1 MFKHWLVI
9 FSTLAVLMLS
19 FVVCQKKGAEDFDIL
34 ITNGVIVDGSGNN
47 AFEGDI
53 GITGDTIAEIG
64 DLTGKTAMKTIDAE
78 GLVVSPGFIDIHT
91 HCDEGLW
98 KVDSNVNLN
107 YLIQGTTTVQTGPDG
122 LGTFKI
128 AEIKAKWENQGIG
141 TNVTPLVG
149 FGAVR
154 KEVMGVQPRK
164 ALSEEIEEMKE
175 IIRQAMREGAWGM
188 SIGLEYIPD
197 RYATTEEIIA
207 ITKVVGEFG
216 GIYHTHQRN
225 EFDGVLEATRET
237 VRIGEET
244 GVRVHTTHFKACGK
258 NNWGKLKDAAEAIND
273 ARTRGIQMTADIY
286 PYEYPSGGPLI
297 SISENAG
304 WSCFRLPGDMEP
316 FAELRKK
323 MRDKNLSNVE
333 MEELKKMYI
342 DELAKTLSDKSKR
355 EQIKKSVLEGTPH
368 DPSPLAISGWDSY
381 GIVAAKKN
389 THLIGKIISDL
400 ATEQNRDAFDIVE
413 DLVIDEP
420 DIYTSCGVL
429 SEDDMRDVMKYD
441 WLMFASDGYALP
453 IVKKTDLPTTAHPR
467 AFGSQARVLR
477 KYVREEKILTLENA
491 IRKMTSLPAN
501 LLRMKDRGLLK
512 KGYKADVAIF
522 DPETIR
528 DNATFDDAQQYSIGT
543 EYVIVNGKISIENG
557 EYDGALNGK
566 LLLLTK
572 NK

>member
-1 MFKHWLVI
+1 LSKRWLVI
-9 FSTLAVLMLS
+9 FSILAVLLLS
-19 FVVCQKKGAEDFDIL
+19 FVVCQKKGAQDFDIL
-34 ITNGVIVDGSGNN
+34 ITNGMIVDGSGDN
-47 AFEGDI
+47 AYEGDI
-53 GITGDTIAEIG
+53 GIIGDTIAEIG
-64 DLTGKTAMKTIDAE
+64 DLTGKTAIKTIDAE

-91 HCDEGLW
+91 HCAEALW
-98 KVDSNVNLN
+98 KVDANANLN

-122 LGTFKI
+122 EGTFKI

-141 TNVTPLVG
+141 TNVIPLVG
-149 FGAVR
+149 FGVAR
-154 KEVMGVQPRK
+154 KEVMGVEARK
-164 ALSEEIEEMKE
+164 ALFEEIEEMKE

-207 ITKVVGEFG
+207 VTKVVGEFG

-225 EFDGVLEATRET
+225 EFDGVLEATKET

-244 GVRVHTTHFKACGK
+244 GVRVHTTHFKVCGK
-258 NNWGKLKDAAEAIND
+258 NNWGKLKDAAKAIND
-273 ARTRGIQMTADIY
+273 ARTHGIQMTADIY

-297 SISENAG
+297 SISKNAG
-304 WSCFRLPGDMEP
+304 WSCFRLPSDMEP

-323 MRDKNLSNVE
+323 MRDENLSNAE
-333 MEELKKMYI
+333 MEELKEMYI
-342 DELAKTLSDKSKR
+342 DELSKALSDKSKR
-355 EQIKKSVLEGTPH
+355 EKIKKSVLEGSPY

-400 ATEQNRDAFDIVE
+400 AAEQNRDAFDIVA

-453 IVKKTDLPTTAHPR
+453 IVTKTDTPTTAHPR

-477 KYVREEKILTLENA
+477 KYVREDKVLTLENA
-491 IRKMTSLPAN
+491 VRMMTSLPAD
-501 LLRMKDRGLLK
+501 LLQMKNRGLLK
-512 KGYKADVAIF
+512 KGFKADIAIF
-522 DPETIR
+522 DPDTIK
-528 DNATFDDAQQYSIGT
+528 DNATFTDARQYSTGT
-543 EYVIVNGKISIENG
+543 KHVIVNGKISIENG

-566 LLLLTK
+566 LLLLTE

>member
-1 MFKHWLVI
+1 MFKRCLVI
-9 FSTLAVLMLS
+9 FSALALLMLS

-34 ITNGVIVDGSGNN
+34 ITNGMIVDGSGNS
-47 AFEGDI
+47 AYEADI
-53 GITGDTIAEIG
+53 GITGNTIAGIG
-64 DLTGKTAMKTIDAE
+64 DLTGKTAMKTIDAK

-91 HCDEGLW
+91 HCDEGLGE
-98 KVDSNVNLN
+98 VNSNANLN

-128 AEIKAKWENQGIG
+128 AEIKAEWENLGIG
-141 TNVTPLVG
+141 TNVVPLVG
-149 FGAVR
+149 FGAAR
-154 KEVMGVQPRK
+154 KEVMGVEARK
-164 ALSEEIEEMKE
+164 ASSEEIEEMKE

-207 ITKVVGEFG
+207 ITKVVVEFG

-244 GVRVHTTHFKACGK
+244 GVRVHTTHFKVCGK
-258 NNWGKLKDAAEAIND
+258 NNWGKLKDAAEAINE
-273 ARTRGIQMTADIY
+273 ARTHGVQMTADIY

-316 FAELRKK
+316 FAELREKLRDESLTDEQRKK
-323 MRDKNLSNVE
+323 LHKLYMG
-333 MEELKKMYI
+333 
-342 DELAKTLSDKSKR
+342 ELARALSDPSKR

-400 ATEQNRDAFDIVE
+400 ATEQNRDAFDIVA

-453 IVKKTDLPTTAHPR
+453 IVKKTDIPATAHPR

-477 KYVREEKILTLENA
+477 KYVREEKVLTLENA

-501 LLRMKDRGLLK
+501 LLRIKDRGLLK

-528 DNATFDDAQQYSIGT
+528 DNATFDDARQYSIGT

-557 EYDGALNGK
+557 KYSGALSGK
-566 LLLLTK
+566 LLLLTE

>member
-1 MFKHWLVI
+1 LFKRWLVI
-9 FSTLAVLMLS
+9 FSALALLMLS

-34 ITNGVIVDGSGNN
+34 ITNGMIVDGSGNS
-47 AFEGDI
+47 AYEGDI
-53 GITGDTIAEIG
+53 GITGNTIAEIG

-91 HCDEGLW
+91 HCDEGLGE
-98 KVDSNVNLN
+98 VDANANLN

-128 AEIKAKWENQGIG
+128 AEIKAEWENLGIG
-141 TNVTPLVG
+141 TNVIPLVG
-149 FGAVR
+149 FGVAR
-154 KEVMGVQPRK
+154 KEVMGVEARK
-164 ALSEEIEEMKE
+164 ASSEEIEEMKE

-207 ITKVVGEFG
+207 VTKVVGEFG

-244 GVRVHTTHFKACGK
+244 GVRVHTTHFKVCGK
-258 NNWGKLKDAAEAIND
+258 NNWGKLKDAAEAINE
-273 ARTRGIQMTADIY
+273 ARTNGIQMTADIY

-316 FAELRKK
+316 FAELREKLRDESLTDEQRKK
-323 MRDKNLSNVE
+323 LHKLYMG
-333 MEELKKMYI
+333 
-342 DELAKTLSDKSKR
+342 ELARALSDPSKR

-400 ATEQNRDAFDIVE
+400 AAEQNRDAFDIVA

-453 IVKKTDLPTTAHPR
+453 IVKKTDTPATAHPR

-477 KYVREEKILTLENA
+477 KYVREEKVLTLENA

-528 DNATFDDAQQYSIGT
+528 DNATFDDARQYSIGT
-543 EYVIVNGKISIENG
+543 EYVIINGKISIENG
-557 EYDGALNGK
+557 KYSGALNGK
-566 LLLLTK
+566 MLLSTE

>member
-1 MFKHWLVI
+1 MFKRWLAI
-9 FSTLAVLMLS
+9 FSALAVLMLS

-34 ITNGVIVDGSGNN
+34 ITNGVIVDGSGNS
-47 AFEGDI
+47 AYEADI
-53 GITGDTIAEIG
+53 GITGNTIAEIG
-64 DLTGKTAMKTIDAE
+64 DLTGKTAMKTIDAK

-91 HCDEGLW
+91 HCHEGLGE
-98 KVDSNVNLN
+98 VDSNVNLN

-128 AEIKAKWENQGIG
+128 AEIKAKWENLGIG

-154 KEVMGVQPRK
+154 KEVMGVEARK
-164 ALSEEIEEMKE
+164 ASSEEIEEMKE

-207 ITKVVGEFG
+207 VTKVVGEFG

-244 GVRVHTTHFKACGK
+244 GVRVHTTHFKVCGK
-258 NNWGKLKDAAEAIND
+258 NNWGKLKDAAEAINE
-273 ARTRGIQMTADIY
+273 ARTHGIQMTADIY

-304 WSCFRLPGDMEP
+304 WSCFRLPDDMEP
-316 FAELRKK
+316 FAELREKLRDESLTDEQRKK
-323 MRDKNLSNVE
+323 LHKL
-333 MEELKKMYI
+333 YI
-342 DELAKTLSDKSKR
+342 DELAKALSDKSKR

-400 ATEQNRDAFDIVE
+400 ATEQNRDAFDIVA

-453 IVKKTDLPTTAHPR
+453 IVKKTDIPTTAHPR

-477 KYVREEKILTLENA
+477 KYVREEKVLTLENA

-501 LLRMKDRGLLK
+501 LLRIKDRGLLK

-522 DPETIR
+522 DPEIIR
-528 DNATFDDAQQYSIGT
+528 DNATFDDARQYSIGT

-557 EYDGALNGK
+557 KYSGALSGK
-566 LLLLTK
+566 LLLSTE

>member
-1 MFKHWLVI
+1 MLKRWLVI
-9 FSTLAVLMLS
+9 FSALAVLMLS
-19 FVVCQKKGAEDFDIL
+19 FVVCQKKGAGDFDIL
-34 ITNGVIVDGSGNN
+34 ITNGMIVDGSGNN
-47 AFEGDI
+47 AYEGDI

-98 KVDSNVNLN
+98 KVDSNANLN

-128 AEIKAKWENQGIG
+128 AEIKVKWENLGIG
-141 TNVTPLVG
+141 TNVIPLVG

-154 KEVMGVQPRK
+154 KEVMGVEARK
-164 ALSEEIEEMKE
+164 ASSEEIEEMKE

-207 ITKVVGEFG
+207 VTKVVGEFG

-244 GVRVHTTHFKACGK
+244 GVRVHTTHFKVCGK
-258 NNWGKLKDAAEAIND
+258 NNWGKLKDAAEAINE
-273 ARTRGIQMTADIY
+273 ARTHGIQMTADIY

-304 WSCFRLPGDMEP
+304 WSCFRLPDDMEP

-323 MRDKNLSNVE
+323 MRGENLSNVE

-342 DELAKTLSDKSKR
+342 DELAKALSDKSKR

-400 ATEQNRDAFDIVE
+400 SAEQNKDAFDIVA

-453 IVKKTDLPTTAHPR
+453 IVKKTDIPTTAHPR

-477 KYVREEKILTLENA
+477 KYVREEKVLTLENA

-528 DNATFDDAQQYSIGT
+528 DNATFDDARQYSAGT

-557 EYDGALNGK
+557 KYSDALNGK
-566 LLLLTK
+566 LLLLTE

>member
-1 MFKHWLVI
+1 MFKRWLVI
-9 FSTLAVLMLS
+9 FSTLVVLMLS

-34 ITNGVIVDGSGNN
+34 ITNGMIVDGSGNS
-47 AFEGDI
+47 AYEADI

-91 HCDEGLW
+91 HCDEGLGE
-98 KVDSNVNLN
+98 VDSNANLN
-107 YLIQGTTTVQTGPDG
+107 YLFQGTTTVQTGPDG

-128 AEIKAKWENQGIG
+128 AEIKAEWENLGIG
-141 TNVTPLVG
+141 TNVIPLVG
-149 FGAVR
+149 FGVAR
-154 KEVMGVQPRK
+154 KEVMGVEARK
-164 ALSEEIEEMKE
+164 ASSEEIEEMKE

-197 RYATTEEIIA
+197 RYAATEEIIA
-207 ITKVVGEFG
+207 VTKVVGEFG

-244 GVRVHTTHFKACGK
+244 GVRVHTTHFKVCGK
-258 NNWGKLKDAAEAIND
+258 NNWGKLKDAAETINE
-273 ARTRGIQMTADIY
+273 ARTHGIQMTADIY

-323 MRDKNLSNVE
+323 MRDENLSNVE

-400 ATEQNRDAFDIVE
+400 AAEQNRDAFDIVA

-453 IVKKTDLPTTAHPR
+453 IVKETDIPTTAHPR

-477 KYVREEKILTLENA
+477 KYVREEKVLTLENA

-528 DNATFDDAQQYSIGT
+528 DNATFDDARQYSVGT

-557 EYDGALNGK
+557 KYSGALNGK
-566 LLLLTK
+566 LLLLTE

>member
-9 FSTLAVLMLS
+9 FSTLAVLMFS

-34 ITNGVIVDGSGNN
+34 ITNGMIVDGSGNN
-47 AFEGDI
+47 AYEGDI

-98 KVDSNVNLN
+98 KVDSNANLN

-128 AEIKAKWENQGIG
+128 AEIKVKWENLGIG
-141 TNVTPLVG
+141 TNVIPLVG

-154 KEVMGVQPRK
+154 KEVMGVEARK
-164 ALSEEIEEMKE
+164 ASSEEIEEMKE

-188 SIGLEYIPD
+188 SIGLEYLPD

-207 ITKVVGEFG
+207 VTKVVGEFG

-244 GVRVHTTHFKACGK
+244 GVRVHTTHFKVCGK
-258 NNWGKLKDAAEAIND
+258 NNWGKLKDAAEAINE
-273 ARTRGIQMTADIY
+273 ARTHGIQMTADIY

-304 WSCFRLPGDMEP
+304 WSCFRLPDDMEP

-323 MRDKNLSNVE
+323 MRGENLSNVE
-333 MEELKKMYI
+333 MEKLKKMYI
-342 DELAKTLSDKSKR
+342 NELAKALSDKSKR

-400 ATEQNRDAFDIVE
+400 ATEQNRDAFDIVA

-453 IVKKTDLPTTAHPR
+453 IVKKTDIPTTAHPR

-477 KYVREEKILTLENA
+477 KYVREEKVLTLENA

-528 DNATFDDAQQYSIGT
+528 DNATFDDARQYSAGT

-557 EYDGALNGK
+557 KYSDALNGK
-566 LLLLTK
+566 LLLLTE

>member
-1 MFKHWLVI
+1 MFKRWLVI
-9 FSTLAVLMLS
+9 FSALALLMLS
-19 FVVCQKKGAEDFDIL
+19 FVVCQKKGAEDFDVL
-34 ITNGVIVDGSGNN
+34 ITNGVIVDGSGNS
-47 AFEGDI
+47 AYEADI
-53 GITGDTIAEIG
+53 GITGNTIAEIG
-64 DLTGKTAMKTIDAE
+64 DLTGKTAMKTIDAK

-91 HCDEGLW
+91 HCDEGLGE
-98 KVDSNVNLN
+98 VDSNVNLN

-128 AEIKAKWENQGIG
+128 AEIKAEWENQGIG

-154 KEVMGVQPRK
+154 KEVMGVEARK
-164 ALSEEIEEMKE
+164 ASSEEIEEMKE

-207 ITKVVGEFG
+207 VTKVVGEFG

-244 GVRVHTTHFKACGK
+244 GVRVHTTHFKVCGK
-258 NNWGKLKDAAEAIND
+258 NNWGKLKDAAEAINE
-273 ARTRGIQMTADIY
+273 ARTHGIQMTADIY

-297 SISENAG
+297 SISKNAG
-304 WSCFRLPGDMEP
+304 WSCFRLPDDMEP

-323 MRDKNLSNVE
+323 MRDKNLPNVE
-333 MEELKKMYI
+333 MEELKKVYI
-342 DELAKTLSDKSKR
+342 DELAKNLSDKSIRK
-355 EQIKKSVLEGTPH
+355 QIKKSVLEGTPH

-400 ATEQNRDAFDIVE
+400 AAEQNRDAFDIVA

-453 IVKKTDLPTTAHPR
+453 IVKKTDIPATAHPR

-477 KYVREEKILTLENA
+477 KYVREEKVLTLENA

-501 LLRMKDRGLLK
+501 LLRIKDRGLLK

-528 DNATFDDAQQYSIGT
+528 DNATFDDARQYSIGT

-557 EYDGALNGK
+557 KYSGALSGK
-566 LLLLTK
+566 LLLSTE

>member
-1 MFKHWLVI
+1 MFKRWLVI
-9 FSTLAVLMLS
+9 FSALALLMLS

-34 ITNGVIVDGSGNN
+34 ITNGVIVDGSGNS
-47 AFEGDI
+47 AYEADI
-53 GITGDTIAEIG
+53 GITGNTIAEIG
-64 DLTGKTAMKTIDAE
+64 DLTGKTAMKTIDAK

-91 HCDEGLW
+91 HCDEGLGE
-98 KVDSNVNLN
+98 VDSNVNLN

-128 AEIKAKWENQGIG
+128 AEIKAEWENQGIG

-149 FGAVR
+149 FGVVR
-154 KEVMGVQPRK
+154 KEVMGVEARK
-164 ALSEEIEEMKE
+164 ASSEEIEEMKE

-207 ITKVVGEFG
+207 VTKVVGEFG

-244 GVRVHTTHFKACGK
+244 GVRVHTTHFKVCGK
-258 NNWGKLKDAAEAIND
+258 NNWGKLKDAAEAINE
-273 ARTRGIQMTADIY
+273 ARTHGIQMTADIY

-316 FAELRKK
+316 FAELREKLRDESLTDEQRKK
-323 MRDKNLSNVE
+323 LHKLYMGELARALSNP
-333 MEELKKMYI
+333 
-342 DELAKTLSDKSKR
+342 SKR

-400 ATEQNRDAFDIVE
+400 AAEQNRDAFDIVA

-453 IVKKTDLPTTAHPR
+453 IVKKTDIPATAHPR

-477 KYVREEKILTLENA
+477 KYVREEKVLTLENA

-501 LLRMKDRGLLK
+501 LLRIKDRGLLK

-528 DNATFDDAQQYSIGT
+528 DNATFDDARQYSIGT

-557 EYDGALNGK
+557 KYSGALSGK
-566 LLLLTK
+566 LLLSTE

>member
-1 MFKHWLVI
+1 LFKRLLVI
-9 FSTLAVLMLS
+9 FSALAVLMLS

-34 ITNGVIVDGSGNN
+34 ITNGMIVDGSGIN
-47 AFEGDI
+47 AYEGDI

-91 HCDEGLW
+91 HCAERLGE
-98 KVDSNVNLN
+98 VDSNVNLN

-122 LGTFKI
+122 EGTFKI

-141 TNVTPLVG
+141 TNVIPLVG
-149 FGAVR
+149 FGVAR
-154 KEVMGVQPRK
+154 KEVMGVEARK
-164 ALSEEIEEMKE
+164 ASSEEIEEMKE

-207 ITKVVGEFG
+207 VTKVVGEFD

-225 EFDGVLEATRET
+225 EFDDVLEATRET
-237 VRIGEET
+237 VRIGKET
-244 GVRVHTTHFKACGK
+244 GVRVHTTHFKVCGK
-258 NNWGKLKDAAEAIND
+258 NNWGQLKDAAEAINE
-273 ARTRGIQMTADIY
+273 ARTNGIQMTADIY

-297 SISENAG
+297 SIPGNAG
-304 WSCFRLPGDMEP
+304 WSCFRLPDDMEP
-316 FAELRKK
+316 FAEMRNK
-323 MRDKNLSNVE
+323 MRDENLSNVE

-342 DELAKTLSDKSKR
+342 AELAKALSDKSKR
-355 EQIKKSVLEGTPH
+355 KQIKKSVLEGTPH

-389 THLIGKIISDL
+389 THLIGKILSDL
-400 ATEQNRDAFDIVE
+400 AAEQNRDAFDIVA

-429 SEDDMRDVMKYD
+429 SENEVRDVMKYD
-441 WLMFASDGYALP
+441 WLMFCSDGYAVP
-453 IVKKTDLPTTAHPR
+453 IVKKTDTPATAHPR

-477 KYVREEKILTLENA
+477 KYVREEKVLTLENA

-512 KGYKADVAIF
+512 KGYKADVAVF

-528 DNATFDDAQQYSIGT
+528 DNATFDDAQRYSTGT

-557 EYDGALNGK
+557 KYSGALNGK
-566 LLLLTK
+566 LLLSTE

>member
-1 MFKHWLVI
+1 MHKRWLVI
-9 FSTLAVLMLS
+9 FSALAVLMLS

-34 ITNGVIVDGSGNN
+34 ITNGMIVDGSGNN
-47 AFEGDI
+47 AYEGDI

-91 HCDEGLW
+91 HCAERLGE
-98 KVDSNVNLN
+98 VDSNVNLN

-122 LGTFKI
+122 EGTFKI
-128 AEIKAKWENQGIG
+128 AEIKAEWENQGIG
-141 TNVTPLVG
+141 TNVIPLVG
-149 FGAVR
+149 FGVAR
-154 KEVMGVQPRK
+154 KEVMGVEARK
-164 ALSEEIEEMKE
+164 ASPEEIEEMKG

-207 ITKVVGEFG
+207 VTKVLGEFG

-244 GVRVHTTHFKACGK
+244 GVRVHTTHFKVCGK
-258 NNWGKLKDAAEAIND
+258 NNWGKLKDAAEAINE
-273 ARTRGIQMTADIY
+273 ARNRGIQMTADIY

-297 SISENAG
+297 SISKNAG
-304 WSCFRLPGDMEP
+304 WSCFRLPDDMEP
-316 FAELRKK
+316 FADLRKK
-323 MRDKNLSNVE
+323 MRDENLSNVE
-333 MEELKKMYI
+333 TEELKKMYI
-342 DELAKTLSDKSKR
+342 AELAKALSDKSKR
-355 EQIKKSVLEGTPH
+355 KQIKKSVLEGTPH

-381 GIVAAKKN
+381 GIVTAKKN
-389 THLIGKIISDL
+389 THLIGKILSDL
-400 ATEQNRDAFDIVE
+400 AAEQNRDAFDIVA

-429 SEDDMRDVMKYD
+429 SENDVRDVMKYD
-441 WLMFASDGYALP
+441 WLMFCSDGYAVP
-453 IVKKTDLPTTAHPR
+453 IVKKTDTPVTAHPR

-477 KYVREEKILTLENA
+477 KYVREEKVLTLENA
-491 IRKMTSLPAN
+491 IRKITSLPAN

-528 DNATFDDAQQYSIGT
+528 DNATFDDARQYSTGT
-543 EYVIVNGKISIENG
+543 EYVIVNGKISIENVK
-557 EYDGALNGK
+557 YSGALNGK
-566 LLLLTK
+566 LLLSTE

>member
-1 MFKHWLVI
+1 MFKRWLVI
-9 FSTLAVLMLS
+9 FSTLAALMFS
-19 FVVCQKKGAEDFDIL
+19 FVVCQEKSAEDFDIL
-34 ITNGVIVDGSGNN
+34 ITKGVIVDGSGNS
-47 AFEGDI
+47 AYEADI
-53 GITGDTIAEIG
+53 GITGDTIVEIG

-91 HCDEGLW
+91 HCDEGLGE
-98 KVDSNVNLN
+98 VDSNVNLN

-128 AEIKAKWENQGIG
+128 AEIKAKWENLGIG
-141 TNVTPLVG
+141 TNVIPLVG
-149 FGAVR
+149 FGVVR
-154 KEVMGVQPRK
+154 KEVMGVEARK
-164 ALSEEIEEMKE
+164 ASSEEIEEMKE

-207 ITKVVGEFG
+207 ITKVVVEFG

-244 GVRVHTTHFKACGK
+244 GVRVHTTHFKVCGK
-258 NNWGKLKDAAEAIND
+258 NNWGKLKDAAETINE
-273 ARTRGIQMTADIY
+273 ARTHGIQMTADIY

-323 MRDKNLSNVE
+323 MRGKNLSNVE

-342 DELAKTLSDKSKR
+342 DELAKALSDKSKR
-355 EQIKKSVLEGTPH
+355 EQVKKSVLEGTPH

-400 ATEQNRDAFDIVE
+400 ATEQNRDAFDIVA

-453 IVKKTDLPTTAHPR
+453 IVKKTDIPTTAHPR

-477 KYVREEKILTLENA
+477 KYVREEKVLTLENA

-528 DNATFDDAQQYSIGT
+528 DNATFDDARQYSIGT
-543 EYVIVNGKISIENG
+543 EYVIVNGKISIENCK
-557 EYDGALNGK
+557 YSGALNGK
-566 LLLLTK
+566 LLLLTE

>member
-1 MFKHWLVI
+1 MSKRWIVI
-9 FSTLAVLMLS
+9 FITLAVLLLS
-19 FVVCQKKGAEDFDIL
+19 FVMCQKKGAQDFDIL
-34 ITNGVIVDGSGNN
+34 ITNGMIVDGSGNN
-47 AFEGDI
+47 AYEGDI
-53 GITGDTIAEIG
+53 GIIGDTIVEIG
-64 DLTGKTAMKTIDAE
+64 DLAGKTAIKTIDAE
-78 GLVVSPGFIDIHT
+78 ELVVSPGFIDIHT
-91 HCDEGLW
+91 HCAEALGE
-98 KVDSNVNLN
+98 VDANVNLN

-122 LGTFKI
+122 EGAFKI

-141 TNVTPLVG
+141 TNVIPLVG
-149 FGAVR
+149 FGVAR
-154 KEVMGVQPRK
+154 KKVMGVEPRK
-164 ALSEEIEEMKE
+164 ASSKEIEEMKE

-207 ITKVVGEFG
+207 VTKVVGEFD

-237 VRIGEET
+237 VRIGKET
-244 GVRVHTTHFKACGK
+244 GVRMHTTHFKACGK
-258 NNWGKLKDAAEAIND
+258 NNWGTLKDAADTINE
-273 ARTRGIQMTADIY
+273 ARTNGIQMTADIY

-297 SISENAG
+297 SISKNAG
-304 WSCFRLPGDMEP
+304 WSCFRLPNDMEP
-316 FAELRKK
+316 FARLRKK
-323 MRDKNLSNVE
+323 MRDENLSNAE
-333 MEELKKMYI
+333 MDLLKKMYI
-342 DELAKTLSDKSKR
+342 EELAKALSDKSKR

-400 ATEQNRDAFDIVE
+400 AAEQNKDAFDIVA

-429 SEDDMRDVMKYD
+429 SENDMRHVMKYD
-441 WLMFASDGYALP
+441 WLMFASDGYAVP
-453 IVKKTDLPTTAHPR
+453 IVKKTDTPTTAHPR

-477 KYVREEKILTLENA
+477 KYVKEEKELTLENA
-491 IRKMTSLPAN
+491 IRKMTSIPAD

-512 KGYKADVAIF
+512 KGYKADVAVF
-522 DPETIR
+522 NPETIR
-528 DNATFDDAQQYSIGT
+528 DNATFADARQYSTGT
-543 EYVIVNGKISIENG
+543 EYVIVNGKVSIENG

-566 LLLLTK
+566 VLLLTESK
-572 NK
+572 

>member
-1 MFKHWLVI
+1 MFKRCLVI
-9 FSTLAVLMLS
+9 FSALALLMLS

-34 ITNGVIVDGSGNN
+34 ITNGMIVDGSGNS
-47 AFEGDI
+47 AYEADI
-53 GITGDTIAEIG
+53 GITGNTIAGIG
-64 DLTGKTAMKTIDAE
+64 DLTGKTAMKTIDAK

-91 HCDEGLW
+91 HCDEGLGE
-98 KVDSNVNLN
+98 VNSNANLN

-128 AEIKAKWENQGIG
+128 AEIKAEWENLGIG
-141 TNVTPLVG
+141 TNVVPLVG
-149 FGAVR
+149 FGAAR
-154 KEVMGVQPRK
+154 KEVMGVEARK
-164 ALSEEIEEMKE
+164 ASSEEIEEMKE

-207 ITKVVGEFG
+207 VTKVVGEFG

-244 GVRVHTTHFKACGK
+244 GVRVHTTHFKVCGK
-258 NNWGKLKDAAEAIND
+258 NNWGKLKDAAEAINE
-273 ARTRGIQMTADIY
+273 ARTHGVQMTADIY

-316 FAELRKK
+316 FAKLRKK
-323 MRDKNLSNVE
+323 IRDDNLSNVE

-342 DELAKTLSDKSKR
+342 DELAKALSDKSKR

-400 ATEQNRDAFDIVE
+400 ATEQNRDAFDIVA

-429 SEDDMRDVMKYD
+429 SEDDVRDVMKYD

-453 IVKKTDLPTTAHPR
+453 IVKKTDIPATAHPR

-477 KYVREEKILTLENA
+477 KYVREEKVVTLENA

-522 DPETIR
+522 NPETIR
-528 DNATFDDAQQYSIGT
+528 DNATFDDARQYSTGT

-557 EYDGALNGK
+557 KYNGALNGK
-566 LLLLTK
+566 LLLLTE